1 MCLCTVYTHM
11 YVHKYL
17 CLLNIYYFPLNQYT
31 TLSVPH
37 NTLLSCTSQYT
48 TLMYLTIHHSH
59 VPHNTPLSLFFVFP
73 RPESLP
79 SSNSPHGVHRHHLR
93 RLTPPSPRIL
103 KEEIFTLMGFPF
115 FAFLGSEVID
125 EFTRFLTMS
134 LSSLSVAF
142 NEPF

>member
-31 TLSVPH
+31 TLRVPH

-48 TLMYLTIHHSH
+48 TLMYLTIHHS
-59 VPHNTPLSLFFVFP
+59 PYFLFSLDQKAYLPLAPPWCS
-73 RPESLP
+73 RKLP
-79 SSNSPHGVHRHHLR
+79 PKTH
-93 RLTPPSPRIL
+93 PPSPRIL

-125 EFTRFLTMS
+125 EFTRFLMMS
-134 LSSLSVAF
+134 LSLLSVAF
-142 NEPF
+142 DELF

>member
-48 TLMYLTIHHSH
+48 TLPI
-59 VPHNTPLSLFFVFP
+59 FFVFP

-79 SSNSPHGVHRHHLR
+79 SSNSPHGVHGHHLR